1 MNQEV
6 DRPDRQSLRRD
17 WTAGVALFLFAAAVG
32 GAFTAYWGAPSYWQ
46 IKYGPA
52 AMLALGRGYFNP
64 DLDAVPALKEFFA
77 QNVSTLDVSALPV
90 VIPALP
96 EFDPMQLLYLYT
108 QLAIAAVWAVAGVS
122 WPAVHFLFALLY
134 GLTGLSVYGLFRL
147 LMRRALAI
155 PLTLLFCTSALQLAY
170 LQWLRDYGKVPLIF
184 GLVFILG
191 LLAGRPYRGRGL
203 ALLGAAYGVIT
214 GVGLGCRDD
223 MMAMLPLF
231 PLTVLFFAP
240 GSFKRTLWPRLGAI
254 ATMVAVFL
262 ICAAPILYFRTQ
274 TGACTGDHV
283 YLGLL
288 DRCSGRLGV
297 GGAPYRFGG
306 PYSDTLMIHLTQNYA
321 QRVLGWDQAP
331 PWYSLEYDRAGS
343 ALLAD
348 LLRTFPADFATRAC
362 AAVWRV
368 LDGFLPAQANPAPG
382 RMLDPLLTGYFQV
395 HFAVLWVLG
404 RLGRYQILA
413 ALLLLAAR
421 NWRQGLF
428 ALLLGLYLFGLAAVQ
443 FNLRHHVHWAIL
455 GLLAAGYLL
464 ELALQWGVV
473 AWREKR
479 FFPPADWRKWATGPV
494 LAGLIAAIVIPGTLF
509 LLRGYQQTRVEK
521 LLQEYEH
528 LSVRPLEVA
537 PQSAGAGLTRLSI
550 PGFARIETVPPER
563 QKWPAHAALL
573 ALDFEGPLEETP
585 LIVEYTPSVP
595 GKDHPGTDLTWTMKT
610 PALRTQERVRAY
622 VPIYYAAYSRFDGI
636 ILTEHAAACLQ
647 AVHGEEDE
655 SKLPRLLLFAMMR
668 PEWKAKPLYATI
680 TGP

>member
-1 MNQEV
+1 MSQYRDN
-6 DRPDRQSLRRD
+6 PHRQSRRHD
-17 WTAGVALFLFAAAVG
+17 LAAGVALFLFAAAVG
-32 GAFTAYWGAPSYWQ
+32 GGFTAYWGAPSYWQ

-64 DLDAVPALKEFFA
+64 DLDAVPALKDFFA
-77 QNVSTLDVSALPV
+77 QNVSTLDVRVLPA

-122 WPAVHFLFALLY
+122 WPAVYVLFALLY
-134 GLTGLSVYGLFRL
+134 GLTGLSAYGLFRL

-155 PLTLLFCTSALQLAY
+155 PLTMLFCTSALQLAY

-203 ALLGAAYGVIT
+203 ILLGAAYGAIT

-231 PLTVLFFAP
+231 PIAALFFVP
-240 GSFKRTLWPRLGAI
+240 GGLKRSLWPRLGTI
-254 ATMVAVFL
+254 AAMAAVFL
-262 ICAAPILYFRTQ
+262 VCAAPILYFRTQ

-321 QRVLGWDQAP
+321 QRVLGWSQAP

-343 ALLAD
+343 TLVGD

-382 RMLDPLLTGYFQV
+382 RMLDPVLIAFFQV
-395 HFAVLWVLG
+395 HLAILWLLG
-404 RLGRYQILA
+404 RLARYQILA

-428 ALLLGLYLFGLAAVQ
+428 ALLLGLYLFGLAAIQ
-443 FNLRHHVHWAIL
+443 FNLRHHVHWAIV
-455 GLLAAGYLL
+455 GLLAAGYLV
-464 ELALQWGVV
+464 EQALQWGGV
-473 AWREKR
+473 AWRERR
-479 FFPPADWRKWATGPV
+479 FSPPVNWKQWVAGPV
-494 LAGLIAAIVIPGTLF
+494 LAGVIAAIIIPGTLF
-509 LLRGYQQTRVEK
+509 LLRDYQQGRVEE
-521 LLQEYEH
+521 LFQNYER
-528 LSVRPLEVA
+528 LSGRPLEMTSR
-537 PQSAGAGLTRLSI
+537 SAGAGHTRLSI
-550 PGFARIETVPPER
+550 PGFARMEDVPPER
-563 QKWPAHAALL
+563 QTWPAHAALL
-573 ALDFEGPLEETP
+573 ALDFEGPSEETP

-595 GKDHPGTDLTWTMKT
+595 GTDHPGTDLTWTMKT
-610 PALRTQERVRAY
+610 PALRARERVRVY
-622 VPIYYAAYSRFDGI
+622 LPIYYATYSRFDGI
-636 ILTEHAAACLQ
+636 ILTEHAAACLR
-647 AVHGEEDE
+647 AVHGEEEE
-655 SKLPRLLLFAMMR
+655 SRLPRLLLFAMLR
-668 PEWKAKPLYATI
+668 PEWRTRPLYVTI
-680 TGP
+680 AGP